1 MTATQRL
8 RQGVRALL
16 AGARPVDRDLA
27 AAYLT
32 PAQMA
37 LFAALRRGEQL
48 HSLNVLRAVLAQE
61 PAPHDLAVAA
71 LLHDAGKAR
80 YPFSVLEK
88 TLVVLARAAL
98 PRRCVRWAAADPD
111 ASRWA
116 RPFAVSAQHPAW
128 SAALAADAGV
138 SPRAVWLIAHHA
150 DPLAAH
156 VGHPYAPLLARLQ
169 RADDAN

>member
-1 MTATQRL
+1 MAAVQRV
-8 RQGVRALL
+8 RQGLRALL
-16 AGARPVDRDLA
+16 AGARPVDHELA

-37 LFAALRRGEQL
+37 LFAALRRGEQQ
-48 HSLNVLRAVLAQE
+48 HSLHVLCAALAQGE
-61 PAPHDLAVAA
+61 APHDLAVAA

-80 YPFSVLEK
+80 YSFSVLEK

-98 PRRCVRWAAADPD
+98 PRRSARWAAADPD
-111 ASRWA
+111 AGRWA
-116 RPFAVSAQHPAW
+116 RPFAISAQHPAW
-128 SAALAADAGV
+128 GAELAAAAGTP
-138 SPRAVWLIAHHA
+138 PRAVWLIAHHA

-156 VGHPYAPLLARLQ
+156 AGHPHAPLLARLQ

>member
-1 MTATQRL
+1 MSATQRV

-16 AGARPVDRDLA
+16 NAAQPVDRKLA

-32 PAQMA
+32 PAQLA
-37 LFAALRRGEQL
+37 LFDRLRRSEQL

-61 PAPHDLAVAA
+61 QAPHDLAVAA
-71 LLHDAGKAR
+71 LLHDVGKAR
-80 YPFSVLEK
+80 YPFPAWQK
-88 TLVVLARAAL
+88 TLVVLARAAF
-98 PRRCVRWAAADPD
+98 PRRYARWAAADAD
-111 ASRWA
+111 SNRWA
-116 RPFAVSAQHPAW
+116 RPFAISMQHPVWGAE
-128 SAALAADAGV
+128 LAAAAGA

-156 VGHPYAPLLARLQ
+156 AGHPYAPLLARLQ

>member
-1 MTATQRL
+1 MAAVQRV

-16 AGARPVDRDLA
+16 AEARPVSCELA

-32 PAQMA
+32 PAQLA
-37 LFAALRRGEQL
+37 LFTALRRSEQR
-48 HSLNVLRAVLAQE
+48 HSLNVLSAVLAQGA
-61 PAPHDLAVAA
+61 APHDLALAA
-71 LLHDAGKAR
+71 LLHDVGKAR
-80 YPFSVLEK
+80 YPFPVWQK

-98 PRRCVRWAAADPD
+98 PRRSARWAAADP
-111 ASRWA
+111 ATSRWA
-116 RPFAVSAQHPAW
+116 RPFAIGAQHPAW
-128 SAALAADAGV
+128 GAELAAAAQA

-156 VGHPYAPLLARLQ
+156 AGHPHAPLLARLQ